1 VTLDSVLASDGWNRD
16 THKMQKDEHGVW
28 SVFVPN
34 APDGV
39 AIPHGS
45 KVKVRR
51 HDAVSCATAVVAHLV
66 PLPQAVVGYRDAQGQ
81 YKREDR
87 IPVWAKRI
95 VEHFH
100 DGQRTFDGTYD
111 DLWTQHS

>member
-1 VTLDSVLASDGWNRD
+1 
-16 THKMQKDEHGVW
+16 MEKDEHGVW

-34 APDGV
+34 APDGI

-45 KVKVRR
+45 KVKVRIFYR
-51 HDAVSCATAVVAHLV
+51 VVADLRTHSISHNV
-66 PLPQAVVGYRDAQGQ
+66 VQASVGFRDQHGQ

-87 IPVWAKRI
+87 IPVWAKRV

-100 DGQRTFDGTYD
+100 DGQRTFDGASFRNR
-111 DLWTQHS
+111 H